1 MSRRIIGIDVDLTVC
16 PSDQGWINWLN
27 ERSSKYDPSM
37 WLEFKSSTIKL
48 PYNLGSMFAEEIEDP
63 MEYWRELDY
72 TRLKPIKGCVEKLKE
87 LSTYFDIVFISA
99 IKGQHT
105 KSKYYWLEQH
115 FPFNKGYIATKE
127 KFLMNNS
134 VCAMIDDRLDNLQ
147 GFDQHKRV
155 LYKTPYTQSDS
166 CGVGYVVYD
175 WESFSVRDF
184 CDQYLN

>member
-1 MSRRIIGIDVDLTVC
+1 MSRIIGIDVDLTVC

-72 TRLKPIKGCVEKLKE
+72 TGLKPIKGSVEKLKE
-87 LSTYFDIVFISA
+87 LSAYFDIVFISA
-99 IKGQHT
+99 IKGKHN
-105 KSKYYWLEQH
+105 KEKYYWLKEH
-115 FPFNKGYIATKE
+115 FPFLKGYMATKE

-147 GFDQHKRV
+147 EFDQHKRV
-155 LYKTPYTQSDS
+155 FYKTPYSQNET
-166 CGVGYVVYD
+166 CGVGYVID
-175 WESFSVRDF
+175 AWESFSVKDF

>member
-1 MSRRIIGIDVDLTVC
+1 MSRIIGVDVDLTVC
-16 PSDQGWINWLN
+16 PSDDGWREWLGN
-27 ERSSKYDPSM
+27 KYGYVKCRM
-37 WLEFKSSTIKL
+37 TE
-48 PYNLGSMFAEEIEDP
+48 YNFTHYYPHAEDP
-63 MEYWRELDY
+63 FEYWRSLEY
-72 TRLKPIKGCVEKLKE
+72 SQFQPLKGSVEKLE
-87 LSTYFDIVFISA
+87 QLSTYFDIVFISA

-115 FPFNKGYIATKE
+115 FPFLKGYIATKE